1 MVADHEYG
9 IPRKELDGIAIQI
22 GQIRLLFQAQGRYL
36 VDDDAPRLQQPDD
49 GVNLPDL
56 SQVEL
61 SNFGVGKSR
70 VIGDLFQSFTGI
82 IRQPEFK

>member
-1 MVADHEYG
+1 MVADHEDG

-22 GQIRLLFQAQGRYL
+22 GQIRLLFRAQGRYL
-36 VDDDAPRLQQPDD
+36 VDDDAPRFQQPDD

-56 SQVEL
+56 SQVEFP
-61 SNFGVGKSR
+61 NFGVGKSR
-70 VIGDLFQSFTGI
+70 VVGDLCQGFAGI